1 MPRGDG
7 TGPWSA
13 GPMTGR
19 GLGYCNPCGMGA
31 HGPMPRWGRRRFAGQ
46 AHAALPTIEEKR
58 AMLESQLEAIKVELV
73 ALDRL
78 TQERGE

>member
-1 MPRGDG
+1 
-7 TGPWSA
+7 
-13 GPMTGR
+13 
-19 GLGYCNPCGMGA
+19 
-31 HGPMPRWGRRRFAGQ
+31 MPRWGRRRFAGQ